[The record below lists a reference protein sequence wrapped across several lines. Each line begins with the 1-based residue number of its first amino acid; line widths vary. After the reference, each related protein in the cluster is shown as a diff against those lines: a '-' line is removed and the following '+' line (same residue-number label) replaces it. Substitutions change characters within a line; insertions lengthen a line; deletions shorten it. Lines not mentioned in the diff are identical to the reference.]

1 MCGQDNQKNRL
12 VRAVLGIVEAM
23 VPDGEGVRQAKQ
35 RTGVALR
42 MREQLAA
49 ALLSALALAGGCAR
63 VAPYERETLAR
74 RDMEL
79 SGKAALRAGEEHAQ
93 AYREGSSGGGDAKG
107 GGCGCN

>member
-1 MCGQDNQKNRL
+1 MWPGKREKWAGIRTVGYSPKVIETNVARSFALL
-12 VRAVLGIVEAM
+12 VLVGLG
-23 VPDGEGVRQAKQ
+23 
-35 RTGVALR
+35 
-42 MREQLAA
+42 LAA
-49 ALLSALALAGGCAR
+49 DGCAA

-79 SGKAALRAGEEHAQ
+79 SGKAPLRAGEEHAQ